1 MILDAKSKKLVE
13 NNYSLRLE
21 LLPRTTSTGK
31 PDPTLDLLFIMG
43 LARLLCSSPTQIF
56 QVLI

>member
-21 LLPRTTSTGK
+21 LLPRTTLTGT

>member
-1 MILDAKSKKLVE
+1 MTLDAKSKKLVE

-21 LLPRTTSTGK
+21 LLPRTTSTGT
-31 PDPTLDLLFIMG
+31 PDPTLDLLFMMG